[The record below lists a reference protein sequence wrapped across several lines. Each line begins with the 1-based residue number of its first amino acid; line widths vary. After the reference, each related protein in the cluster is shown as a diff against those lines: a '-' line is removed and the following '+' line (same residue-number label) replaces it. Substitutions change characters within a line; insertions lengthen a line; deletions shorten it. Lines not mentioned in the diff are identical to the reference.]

1 MATFNEKKT
10 CGQRMEG
17 FKRFLWNPETK
28 EIMGRTP
35 GNWVL
40 ISLYYAAFYVVICL
54 LFALSLFVLLYT
66 TDPYI
71 PTYQDRLK
79 APGVT
84 IQPQP
89 KDLRINFNISDPKT
103 WHCYAHE
110 LQHFLSVYNQS
121 AQEKT
126 NRNCTSGN
134 YTFQDG
140 SGIGPKSKFACQ
152 FTRDMLKNCSGLED
166 PTFGYKTGQPCI
178 LIRMNRI
185 INYLPGNGTT
195 PNVTCAHAYPEN
207 IGNVVFYPENGTF
220 DLSYFPYYGR
230 QPQPNYTNPLV
241 AVKFLT
247 LKKDNKVEIQ
257 CKINAPGMISD
268 NPYEK
273 FEGRVIFTLD
283 IKK

>member
-1 MATFNEKKT
+1 MATFSEKKT
-10 CGQRMEG
+10 CGQRMEE
-17 FKRFLWNPETK
+17 FKHFVWNPETK
-28 EIMGRTP
+28 ELMGRTP
-35 GNWVL
+35 KNWVF
-40 ISLYYAAFYVVICL
+40 ISLYYAAFYVVMCA

-89 KDLRINFNISDPKT
+89 RDLKIIFNISNPKS
-103 WHCYAHE
+103 WHYYVKD
-110 LQHFLSVYNQS
+110 LQQFLLAYNESV
-121 AQEKT
+121 QEKL

-134 YTFQDG
+134 YTFQG
-140 SGIGPKSKFACQ
+140 GHGPNSKFSCQ
-152 FTRDMLKNCSGLED
+152 FTRNMLKNCSGLED

-185 INYLPGNGTT
+185 INYLPGEGTV
-195 PNVTCAHAYPEN
+195 PNVTCAVLHAYPES
-207 IGNVVFYPENGTF
+207 IGNVVFYPDNGTF
-220 DLSYFPYYGR
+220 DLSYFPYYGK

-247 LKKDNKVEIQ
+247 LKRNREFEIQ
-257 CKINAPGMISD
+257 CTINAPGMISN

>member
-10 CGQRMEG
+10 CNQRMEE
-17 FKRFLWNPETK
+17 FKRFVWNPETK
-28 EIMGRTP
+28 EFMGRTP
-35 GNWVL
+35 GKWVL
-40 ISLYYAAFYVVICL
+40 ISLYYAAFYIVICA

-89 KDLRINFNISDPKT
+89 KYLDITFNVSDPKS
-103 WHCYAHE
+103 WHYYSNH
-110 LQHFLSVYNQS
+110 LHHFLSAYNRS
-121 AQEKT
+121 VQEKI
-126 NRNCTSGN
+126 NHNCTSGN
-134 YTFQDG
+134 YTFQG
-140 SGIGPKSKFACQ
+140 GYGPNSKYACQ
-152 FTRDMLKNCSGLED
+152 FTRNMLKNCSGLED

-185 INYLPGNGTT
+185 INYLPGDGTT
-195 PNVTCAHAYPEN
+195 PNVTCAVLHAYPEN
-207 IGNVVFYPENGTF
+207 IGQVMFYPENGTF
-220 DLSYFPYYGR
+220 DLSYFPYYGK
-230 QPQPNYTNPLV
+230 QPQPTYINPLV

-247 LKKDNKVEIQ
+247 LKRNRKFEIQ
-257 CKINAPGMISD
+257 CTINAPRMISD
-268 NPYEK
+268 NPYER
-273 FEGRVIFTLD
+273 FEGRVIFTVE